1 VIYMQTI
8 NATEVR
14 NNFSYYIDTVVRENP
29 IAVKR
34 NRDILLFFSD
44 QIVKDLV
51 KDLTLQV
58 ELTHE
63 DGLIVGTIEGFDL
76 VVEAKSEEEAIR
88 KLAEDLLEYAQDYV
102 NDFKLFYNAP
112 NRKSHYPYVLKV
124 LLASTIEEII
134 GFINAKVV

>member
-1 VIYMQTI
+1 MQTI

-14 NNFSYYIDTVVRENP
+14 NNFSYYIDTVVREKP

-51 KDLTLQV
+51 KDLTLHA
-58 ELTHE
+58 ELTCE
-63 DGLIVGTIEGFDL
+63 DGIIVGTIAGFDL
-76 VVEAKSEEEAIR
+76 VVESKSEQEAIR

-112 NRKSHYPYVLKV
+112 NRKDHYPYVLKV
-124 LLASTIEEII
+124 LLASTIDEIM
-134 GFINAKVV
+134 GYINAKVV

>member
-1 VIYMQTI
+1 MIYMQTI

-14 NNFSYYIDTVVRENP
+14 NNFSFYIDTVIREKP

-34 NRDILLFFSD
+34 NRDVLLFFSD

-51 KDLTLQV
+51 RDLTFQADLS
-58 ELTHE
+58 HE
-63 DGLIVGTIEGFDL
+63 DGTIVGTIEGFDL
-76 VVEAKSEEEAIR
+76 VVEGKSEQEVIW
-88 KLAEDLLEYAQDYV
+88 KLAEDLLEYAQDYA

-124 LLASTIEEII
+124 LLASAIDEII

>member
-1 VIYMQTI
+1 MIYMQTI

-14 NNFSYYIDTVVRENP
+14 NNFSFYIDTVIREKP

-34 NRDILLFFSD
+34 NRDVLLVFSD

-51 KDLTLQV
+51 RDLTFQAVLS
-58 ELTHE
+58 HE
-63 DGLIVGTIEGFDL
+63 DGTIVGTIDGFDL
-76 VVEAKSEEEAIR
+76 VVEGKSEQEVIR

-124 LLASTIEEII
+124 LLASAIDEII

>member
-1 VIYMQTI
+1 MQTI

-14 NNFSYYIDTVVRENP
+14 NNFSFYIDTVIREKP

-34 NRDILLFFSD
+34 NRDVLLVFSD

-51 KDLTLQV
+51 RDLTFQAV
-58 ELTHE
+58 FTHE
-63 DGLIVGTIEGFDL
+63 DGTIVGTIDGFDL
-76 VVEAKSEEEAIR
+76 VVEGKSEQEVIR

-124 LLASTIEEII
+124 LLASAIDEII